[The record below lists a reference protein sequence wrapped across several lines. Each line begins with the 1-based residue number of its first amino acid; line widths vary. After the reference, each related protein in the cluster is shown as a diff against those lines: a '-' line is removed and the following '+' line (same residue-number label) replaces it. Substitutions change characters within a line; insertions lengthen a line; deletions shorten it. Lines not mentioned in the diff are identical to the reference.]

1 MKDEG
6 EERSVRSVR
15 SARSVSWGRSV
26 RSVSWGR
33 SGRREMKKKENRDRQ
48 IMLDGS
54 GEWL

>member
-6 EERSVRSVR
+6 EERSVR
-15 SARSVSWGRSV
+15 
-26 RSVSWGR
+26 
-33 SGRREMKKKENRDRQ
+33 EENRDRQ